1 MMISDLPLELQ
12 NKIFFY
18 AAEHPCAKMIKQKML
33 APFLKHRSMWLPKS
47 DRINLRHCTIHDT
60 DVINTCFI
68 RFNNFMYESELMLHD
83 THNVD
88 VEHVHAMYSLVSLS
102 SRWNERYQHFLEY
115 LLRSYERF
123 INNSF
128 PRHMFEIR
136 LDISDYYT

>member
-1 MMISDLPLELQ
+1 MMISDLPQELQ

-33 APFLKHRSMWLPKS
+33 GTFLKHGFTCLTKN

-83 THNVD
+83 IHNVD

-102 SRWNERYQHFLEY
+102 SRWNERYQRMLKH
-115 LLRSYERF
+115 LLKSYERF
-123 INNSF
+123 INDSF

>member
-1 MMISDLPLELQ
+1 MMISNLPVELQ
-12 NKIFFY
+12 NKIFYFL
-18 AAEHPCAKMIKQKML
+18 EHPCAKMIKLKML
-33 APFLKHRSMWLPKS
+33 ATFLKHDSMWLTKV

-83 THNVD
+83 IHNVD
-88 VEHVHAMYSLVSLS
+88 VEHVHAMYSLVSLN
-102 SRWNERYQHFLEY
+102 SRWNERYQRMLEY
-115 LLRSYERF
+115 LLKSYERF

>member
-1 MMISDLPLELQ
+1 MMISNLPLELQ

-18 AAEHPCAKMIKQKML
+18 ATEHPCAKMIKQKML
-33 APFLKHRSMWLPKS
+33 ATFLKHGHTCLTKN

-60 DVINTCFI
+60 DVINTYFI
-68 RFNNFMYESELMLHD
+68 RTNDHVYEGALMMHD
-83 THNVD
+83 INNVD
-88 VEHVHAMYSLVSLS
+88 VEHVHAMYSSVSLS
-102 SRWNERYQHFLEY
+102 SRWNERYQSMLKH
-115 LLRSYERF
+115 LLKSYERF